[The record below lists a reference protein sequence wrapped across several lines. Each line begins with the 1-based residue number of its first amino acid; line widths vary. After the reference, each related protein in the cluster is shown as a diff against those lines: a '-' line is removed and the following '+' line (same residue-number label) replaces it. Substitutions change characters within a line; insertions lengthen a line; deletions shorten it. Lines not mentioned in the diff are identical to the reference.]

1 VRAVFLFV
9 VAAALLGA
17 ALIARAPAT
26 LVDMRV
32 AAATGD
38 RLRLSDARG
47 TIWEGAGTLRLGD
60 SATGQPIAWRAD
72 PLSLFTGTVAVALGP
87 ASGQLR
93 STARVAP
100 SRLELRQLDFI
111 EVPVDAL
118 ARSFAPGIP
127 PPQGVLRIAIARL
140 AIDATTIS
148 GQATLTWHG
157 ASLPEMAGG
166 APLRLGSVTA
176 VLAERDGGL
185 GGPLR
190 GSGDDVEST
199 GALTWH
205 PSGVTSIDV
214 TLTPRAGLPR
224 ERQAMVEATLAR
236 YGRPDG
242 RGGYRITLPGSAG

>member
-1 VRAVFLFV
+1 VRAVLLFV
-9 VAAALLGA
+9 VAAALLGG

-26 LVDMRV
+26 LVDSRV

-47 TIWEGAGTLRLGD
+47 TLWDGAGTLRLAG
-60 SATGQPIAWRAD
+60 SATGQPIVWRAD
-72 PLSLFTGTVAVALGP
+72 PLSLFTGAVTVALGP
-87 ASGQLR
+87 ASGQLG
-93 STARVAP
+93 STVRVAP
-100 SRLELRQLDFI
+100 SRLELRQLEFI